1 MNPPDLGDKVRVT
14 GISTLA
20 PMENHMTVLL
30 AEDDENDVLLMQR
43 AFKKVRKSDS
53 LRVVHDGE
61 AAIDYLSGR
70 HQFVNRVDHPL
81 PSLVILDLKMP
92 RKSGF
97 EVLEWLKTQPS
108 LKRIP
113 TIVLTSS
120 SQQRDIL
127 KAYDL
132 HANSYLVKP
141 NAFDELVRL
150 MESAQKYWL
159 DMNRS
164 IPA

>member
-1 MNPPDLGDKVRVT
+1 
-14 GISTLA
+14 
-20 PMENHMTVLL
+20 MTVLL

-43 AFKKVRKSDS
+43 AFKRVRKGDS

-61 AAIDYLSGR
+61 AAIDYLTGR
-70 HQFVNRVDHPL
+70 DHFSNRSEHPL

-113 TIVLTSS
+113 TVILTSS
-120 SQQRDIL
+120 SQHRDIA

-141 NAFDELVRL
+141 NAFEELVRL
-150 MESAQKYWL
+150 MESAQSYWL
-159 DMNRS
+159 ETNRC
-164 IPA
+164 IAA